1 MTSVTSL
8 EKHRTRQKALGRS
21 RVEVQVA
28 QDDVALVR
36 RVVAALNDPHR
47 SEETRRLLLTR
58 FGQPQATG
66 LKALLAAA
74 PLEGIDLD
82 RVRDLDRD
90 VDL

>member
-1 MTSVTSL
+1 MTSATAL
-8 EKHRTRQKALGRS
+8 EKHRTRQKALGRA

-36 RVVAALNDPHR
+36 RIAAALNDPLR
-47 SEETRRLLLTR
+47 GDETRRILRTR
-58 FGQPQATG
+58 FGQPHAKG

-74 PLEGIDLD
+74 PLEGLDLE
-82 RVRDLDRD
+82 RVRDPDRA